1 MYRNSVNSQNINN
14 IFAFMKGKWYSIQNK
29 AGGETADIYIF
40 DEIGTYGVTAQ
51 EFINDIKD
59 LKGTSINLRI
69 NSLGGDVFD
78 GMAMYNVIKRRE
90 AKTTVYIEGIAAS
103 IATIIALGADEV
115 VMAENSLFMIHNA
128 WGGTMGEAKDMRK
141 TADTLDKISGELT
154 DIYRKKTGLSYEALQ
169 EMMDEETWLN
179 AEEAYELGFVDV
191 ISDSIKVAAKYDVS
205 KFKNITEE
213 EIQNKLNINIKN
225 RKMTNELKEWFNNKV
240 EEIVAAVKGDVKVSE
255 DVVEETTVNVMLGD
269 KEDIMNK
276 MSDFETNN
284 IELANKISSL
294 EEELANA
301 KGTNLTLTEEVEALN
316 AKINKADAK
325 GTEIVTEADPAVVEN
340 KKEDANA
347 GFYNAMAERIR
358 NKFNN

>member
-1 MYRNSVNSQNINN
+1 
-14 IFAFMKGKWYSIQNK
+14 MKGKWYSIQNK

-240 EEIVAAVKGDVKVSE
+240 EEIVTAVKGDVKVSK
-255 DVVEETTVNVMLGD
+255 DVVEETTINVTLAD
-269 KEDIMNK
+269 NEDIMNK

-284 IELANKISSL
+284 IELKNKISSL

-347 GFYNAMAERIR
+347 GFYNAIAERMR

>member
-1 MYRNSVNSQNINN
+1 
-14 IFAFMKGKWYSIQNK
+14 MKEKWYNIQNK
-29 AGGETADIYIF
+29 AGETADVYIF

-59 LKGTSINLRI
+59 LKDLPLNLRI

-141 TADTLDKISGELT
+141 TAETLDKISGELT
-154 DIYRKKTGLSYEALQ
+154 DIYRKKTGLSYDVLS

-179 AEEAYELGFVDV
+179 AEEAFELGFVDT

-205 KFKNITEE
+205 KFKNITQE
-213 EIQNKLNINIKN
+213 EIQNKLSININNK
-225 RKMTNELKEWFNNKV
+225 KMTNELKEWFNNKV
-240 EEIVAAVKGDVKVSE
+240 EEIVTAVKGDVKVSE
-255 DVVEETTVNVMLGD
+255 DVAEQTAITVNLGD
-269 KEDIMNK
+269 NDEIMNK
-276 MSDFETNN
+276 ISEFETGN
-284 IELANKISSL
+284 IELSNKISLL
-294 EEELANA
+294 EEELVAS
-301 KGTNLTLTEEVEALN
+301 KGTNETLTVEVEALN

-325 GTEIVTEADPAVVEN
+325 GTEIETEADPAVVEN
-340 KKEDANA
+340 KTEDANA
-347 GFYNAMAERIR
+347 GFYNAIAGRIR

>member
-1 MYRNSVNSQNINN
+1 MTE
-14 IFAFMKGKWYSIQNK
+14 KWYNIQNK
-29 AGGETADIYIF
+29 AGKPADVYIF
-40 DEIGTYGVTAQ
+40 DEIGTYGITAQ
-51 EFINDIKD
+51 EFITDIKD
-59 LKGTSINLRI
+59 LKDTPINLRI

-103 IATIIALGADEV
+103 IATIISLGADEV

-141 TADTLDKISGELT
+141 TADTLEKITGELT
-154 DIYRKKTGLSYEALQ
+154 DIYRKKTGLSYDALA

-179 AEEAYELGFVDV
+179 ANEALEMGFIDT

-205 KFKNITEE
+205 KFKNITQE
-213 EIQNKLNINIKN
+213 EIQNKLSININNK
-225 RKMTNELKEWFNNKV
+225 KMTNELKEWFNNKV
-240 EEIVAAVKGDVKVSE
+240 EEIVTAVKGDVKVSA
-255 DVVEETTVNVMLGD
+255 DVAEQTAITVNLGD
-269 KEDIMNK
+269 NDEIKNK
-276 MSDFETNN
+276 ISEFESSN
-284 IELANKISSL
+284 IELSNKISLL
-294 EEELANA
+294 EEELVAS
-301 KGTNLTLTEEVEALN
+301 KGTNETLTQEVEALN

-325 GTEIVTEADPAVVEN
+325 GTEIVTEADPVVVEN

-347 GFYNAMAERIR
+347 GFYNAIASRMR

>member
-1 MYRNSVNSQNINN
+1 
-14 IFAFMKGKWYSIQNK
+14 MKEKWYNIKNK
-29 AGGETADIYIF
+29 AGETADIYIF

-51 EFINDIKD
+51 EFINDIKE
-59 LKGTSINLRI
+59 LKGLPINLRI

-78 GMAMYNVIKRRE
+78 GMAMYNVIKRRK

-141 TADTLDKISGELT
+141 TADTLDKISSELT
-154 DIYRKKTGLSYEALQ
+154 DIYRKKTGLSYDALQ

-179 AEEAYELGFVDV
+179 ANEAYELGFVDT

-205 KFKNITEE
+205 KFKNITQE
-213 EIQNKLNINIKN
+213 EIQNKLSININNK
-225 RKMTNELKEWFNNKV
+225 KMTNELKEWFNNKV
-240 EEIVAAVKGDVKVSE
+240 EEIVATVKGNVKVSE
-255 DVVEETTVNVMLGD
+255 DVVEETTINVTLAD
-269 KEDIMNK
+269 NEDIMNK
-276 MSDFETNN
+276 ISDFETKN
-284 IELANKISSL
+284 IDLSDKISSL

-325 GTEIVTEADPAVVEN
+325 GTEIETDSDPAVVEN

-347 GFYNAMAERIR
+347 GFYNAMAERMR

>member
-1 MYRNSVNSQNINN
+1 MTE
-14 IFAFMKGKWYSIQNK
+14 KWYNIQNK
-29 AGGETADIYIF
+29 AGKPADVYIF
-40 DEIGTYGVTAQ
+40 DEIGTYGITAQ
-51 EFINDIKD
+51 EFITDIKD
-59 LKGTSINLRI
+59 LKDTPINLRI

-103 IATIIALGADEV
+103 IATIISLGADEV

-141 TADTLDKISGELT
+141 TAETLEKITGELT
-154 DIYRKKTGLSYEALQ
+154 DIYRKKTGLSYDALA

-179 AEEAYELGFVDV
+179 ANEALEMGFIDT

-205 KFKNITEE
+205 KFKNITQE
-213 EIQNKLNINIKN
+213 EIQNKLSININNK
-225 RKMTNELKEWFNNKV
+225 KMTNELKEWFNNKV
-240 EEIVAAVKGDVKVSE
+240 EEIVTAVKGDVKVSA
-255 DVVEETTVNVMLGD
+255 DVAEQTAITVNLGD
-269 KEDIMNK
+269 NDEIKNK
-276 MSDFETNN
+276 ISEFESSN
-284 IELANKISSL
+284 IELSNKISLL
-294 EEELANA
+294 EEELVAS
-301 KGTNLTLTEEVEALN
+301 KGTNETLTQEVEALN

-325 GTEIVTEADPAVVEN
+325 GTEIVTEADPVVVEN

-347 GFYNAMAERIR
+347 GFYNAIASRMR

>member
-1 MYRNSVNSQNINN
+1 MNE
-14 IFAFMKGKWYSIQNK
+14 KWYNIQNK
-29 AGGETADIYIF
+29 ADKTADIYIF

-51 EFINDIKD
+51 EFITDIKD
-59 LKGTSINLRI
+59 LKDMPINLRI

-141 TADTLDKISGELT
+141 SADTLDKISNELT
-154 DIYRKKTGLSYEALQ
+154 DIYRKKTGLSYDVLAQ
-169 EMMDEETWLN
+169 MMDEETWLN
-179 AEEAYELGFVDV
+179 ADEAYELGFIDT

-205 KFKNITEE
+205 KFKNITQEQ
-213 EIQNKLNINIKN
+213 IQNKLSININNK
-225 RKMTNELKEWFNNKV
+225 KMTNELKEWFNNKV
-240 EEIVAAVKGDVKVSE
+240 EEIVTAVKGDVKVSE
-255 DVVEETTVNVMLGD
+255 DVAEQTAITVNLGD
-269 KEDIMNK
+269 NDEIMNK
-276 MSDFETNN
+276 ISEFETGN
-284 IELANKISSL
+284 IELSNKISLL
-294 EEELANA
+294 EEELVAS
-301 KGTNLTLTEEVEALN
+301 KGTNETLTLEVEALN

-347 GFYNAMAERIR
+347 GFYNVMAERMR